1 MYYFSQNG
9 ETSGPI
15 SEADLQARIADGS
28 LLPTVNVWRDGM
40 AGWLPYNQA
49 SPAAAPVSAAPGPLR
64 VNVTPVVA
72 AAPLRAQPEYAAA
85 GAVSDGS
92 ADVQGSTRLE
102 SASSWGMV
110 VVVGLAMFVFI
121 GVLASRPRDLVY
133 ANGAMEAVDDAD
145 ALDADVELKA
155 GVIHL
160 ENTSEFPW
168 ATTTLSFRS
177 GGSRYTYQLDGIPK
191 DGNVSIPLTDFAST
205 RGSKFASTS
214 PSANPREL
222 SIRVKGHGSATAE
235 IDIAP

>member
-28 LLPTVNVWRDGM
+28 LLPTVNVWREGM
-40 AGWLPYNQA
+40 AGWLPYDQV
-49 SPAAAPVSAAPGPLR
+49 SPAPASATRAPLR
-64 VNVTPVVA
+64 VNVTPVTA
-72 AAPLRAQPEYAAA
+72 AAPLQAQPEYADASLGNA
-85 GAVSDGS
+85 GS

-110 VVVGLAMFVFI
+110 AIVGLAMFVFI

-133 ANGAMEAVDDAD
+133 AKGAMEAVDDAD
-145 ALDADVELKA
+145 AIDADVELKA

-168 ATTTLSFRS
+168 TTTTLSFRS

-191 DGNVSIPLTDFAST
+191 DGNVSIPLADFAST
-205 RGSKFASTS
+205 RGGKFTSTS

-222 SIRVKGHGSATAE
+222 GIRVKGHGSVTAE